1 MSGSQGSGKSGAK
14 RARHDY
20 TPEFKKE
27 AVRVLTERRLA
38 GVSLRQISREM
49 DVPHDLLRNWAIKLG
64 QWELAGPKEVEQLS
78 PEQELQRLRRENE
91 VLRQERD
98 FLKKATAFF
107 AKESR

>member
-1 MSGSQGSGKSGAK
+1 MSRVHGSSRSDVK
-14 RARHDY
+14 RVRRDY
-20 TPEFKKE
+20 TAEFKKE
-27 AVRVLTERRLA
+27 AVRLMNEKRTA
-38 GVSLRQISREM
+38 GVRLTQISREL
-49 DVPHDLLRNWAIKLG
+49 DIDRELLRNWARKFG
-64 QWELAGPKEVEQLS
+64 QWDAPGAKEAEKS